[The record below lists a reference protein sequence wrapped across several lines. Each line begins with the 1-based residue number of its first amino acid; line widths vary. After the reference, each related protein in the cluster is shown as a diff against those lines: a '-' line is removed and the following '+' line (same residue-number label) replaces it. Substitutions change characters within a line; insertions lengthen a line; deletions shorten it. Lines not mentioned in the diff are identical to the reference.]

1 MSDMRKRPGI
11 VARILKNP
19 FVIIGAMAAGVVVG
33 VLAQENEWAMTL
45 SSTVAP
51 VGRLY
56 LNLLRM
62 TILPILISAIVTS
75 IGRIFGNEEARRYL
89 TRIVVYSLVFLIVT
103 SVMALLVSVV
113 VRPGG
118 GLSQDAQ
125 ITLGRAL
132 TAADQSGESRAIIQE
147 RQGIF
152 SFFDQLIPQNIFE
165 SMGNGASLQILFFS
179 VLLGVATGLLHEEQ
193 RRYMI
198 GVTDALFRAFFS
210 IIGWI
215 MYLLPF
221 GLFCLLAGQIS
232 TSGVAVILAMA
243 KFVAV
248 VYGVSVVVFLA
259 AGILISLSLKVS
271 FFRAIGAL
279 KQALLIAFGTQSTF
293 ASMPAAIDGLTKELG
308 VSEELVHLITPLG
321 VVINRFSM
329 VILYGVATVFAAQL
343 YDIPLGVG
351 QIAIAAV
358 MVVLAAIAGA
368 GTPGIVS
375 LAMISIVFSPLGLPS
390 TAIVI
395 LLLAVNA
402 VVEPVTTMANIF
414 AVSAAT
420 AFIAGP
426 KKAGTVE
433 PAPEAVAIEPQA

>member
-1 MSDMRKRPGI
+1 MSDASQKKSLL
-11 VARILKNP
+11 ARILKNP
-19 FVIIGAMAAGVVVG
+19 LVIIGAMVAGVVIG
-33 VLAQENEWAMTL
+33 VLAQDHEWAMGL
-45 SSTVAP
+45 SSS
-51 VGRLY
+51 VGPIGHLY

-75 IGRIFGNEEARRYL
+75 IGRIFGNQEAQRYL
-89 TRIVVYSLVFLIVT
+89 TRIVVYSLLFLLLT
-103 SVMALLVSVV
+103 SVVALVASVI

-118 GLSQDAQ
+118 GLSQEAQ

-165 SMGNGASLQILFFS
+165 SLGNGASLQILFFS
-179 VLLGVATGLLHEEQ
+179 VLLGVATGLLQEEQ

-198 GVTDALFRAFFS
+198 GVSDALFRAFFS

-215 MYLLPF
+215 MYLLPL
-221 GLFCLLAGQIS
+221 GLFCLLAGQIAN
-232 TSGVAVILAMA
+232 SGVAVILAMA
-243 KFVAV
+243 KFVVV
-248 VYGVSVVVFLA
+248 VYGVSILVFLA
-259 AGILISLSLKVS
+259 SGVVISVTLKVG
-271 FFRAIGAL
+271 FFQAIGAL
-279 KQALLIAFGTQSTF
+279 KQSLLIAFGTQSTF
-293 ASMPAAIDGLTKELG
+293 ASMPAAIEGLTKGLG
-308 VSEELVHLITPLG
+308 VDEELVHLITPLG

-343 YDIPLGVG
+343 YNIELGVA
-351 QIAIAAV
+351 QIAIGSV

-402 VVEPVTTMANIF
+402 VIEPVTTMTNIF
-414 AVSAAT
+414 AVAAVT
-420 AFIAGP
+420 AVIARP
-426 KKAGTVE
+426 KNVDTNA
-433 PAPEAVAIEPQA
+433 PMPEAVAVEREA